1 MLKKIK
7 KAIAKRILSEKK
19 RNGGLFQLCFNE
31 IDTLRDKYSDEND
44 EEKLKF
50 LDELN
55 DHVMSI
61 QQKYENI

>member
-1 MLKKIK
+1 MLKSIK

-19 RNGGLFQLCFNE
+19 EKWWTVSTCFAE
-31 IDTLRDKYSDEND
+31 IDNLRDKYSDEND
-44 EEKLKF
+44 AGKLKF

-55 DHVMSI
+55 EFVMSI